1 MWLNIVFGI
10 ISIISLS
17 ILVLY
22 RRQVRSICRQ
32 LEFIENNSTNKIIS
46 TELDFREIKELSIGL
61 NRTIKMQ
68 KQHEVEYK
76 KKDNQLKETIT
87 NISHDIRTPL
97 TSLKGYFELLA
108 DSNEEADRKRY
119 VQIIETRV
127 SSLQEMVEQL
137 FTYVKLQNESYDLTI
152 EQCNLNRILYNSVF
166 SFYEDFKNRGM
177 EPVVSIPDE
186 SSFIL
191 ANEAGLRR
199 VIQNVIKNAMDHGN
213 EQIVIEMNSDYN
225 KVKLLV
231 KNKYLGMDK
240 IDTDK
245 VFHRFYKADESRSS
259 NSTGLGL
266 SIAYELVKHMNGNIT
281 ALLEEN
287 FFVIKIEF
295 AIIKANSMK

>member
-10 ISIISLS
+10 ISISSLS

-32 LEFIENNSTNKIIS
+32 LEFIKDNSTNKIIS
-46 TELDFREIKELSIGL
+46 AELDFIEVKELSKNL
-61 NRTIKMQ
+61 NKMIKMQ
-68 KQHEVEYK
+68 REHEVEYK
-76 KKDNQLKETIT
+76 NKDNQLKETIT

-97 TSLKGYFELLA
+97 TSLKGYFELL
-108 DSNEEADRKRY
+108 SESTVEADRRRY
-119 VQIIETRV
+119 VKIIETRLF
-127 SSLQEMVEQL
+127 SLQEMVEQL
-137 FTYVKLQNESYDLTI
+137 FTYVKLQNESYDLEI
-152 EQCNLNRILYNSVF
+152 EECNLNRIVYDSVF

-177 EPVVSIPDE
+177 EPIVLIPEE
-186 SSFIL
+186 SSFVM

-199 VIQNVIKNAMDHGN
+199 VVQNVIKNALDHGN
-213 EQIVIEMNSDYN
+213 EQIIIEMKRGSD
-225 KVKLLV
+225 KVELFV
-231 KNKYLGMDK
+231 KNRYLGIDK

-281 ALLEEN
+281 AFLEGN
-287 FFVIKIEF
+287 LFVIKIQF
-295 AIIKANSMK
+295 AIEDVS